1 MNVPMCFSGWLR
13 VPAAAALSVAS
24 IAGAGAASQ
33 VDRLTVTS
41 SAFADGATIPN
52 IYAHAGCVPGAE
64 DRSPPLAWHGAPA
77 GTKSFAVTV
86 FDPDAPTG
94 HGFWHWVMF
103 DIPADT
109 RDLAAGAGAEEASN
123 APHGARLGQTGFGAS
138 EYGGPCPP
146 PGAKPHH
153 YAFTVRALNIATV
166 PKAGAQTTGPELVSA
181 IEGHVLAEG
190 TLTGRF
196 GR

>member
-1 MNVPMCFSGWLR
+1 MNVAMCFSGWLR
-13 VPAAAALSVAS
+13 VPATAALGFAC

-33 VDRLTVTS
+33 GDRLTVTS

-52 IYAHAGCVPGAE
+52 VYAHDGCVSGAE

-77 GTKSFAVTV
+77 ATKSFVVTV

-103 DIPADT
+103 DIPAGT
-109 RDLAAGAGAEEASN
+109 HELAAGAGAERASS
-123 APHGARLGQTGFGAS
+123 APHGAQLGQTGFGVSQYA
-138 EYGGPCPP
+138 GPCPP
-146 PGAKPHH
+146 PGSKPHH
-153 YAFTVRALNIATV
+153 YVFTVRALDIATV
-166 PKAGAQTTGPELVSA
+166 PKAATQTTGPELVAA
-181 IEGHVLAEG
+181 IDGHVLAEG
-190 TLTGRF
+190 SLTGRF

>member
-1 MNVPMCFSGWLR
+1 MNVAMGFSGRLR
-13 VPAAAALSVAS
+13 VPAAAALSLAC

-41 SAFADGATIPN
+41 TAFADGATIPN
-52 IYAHAGCVPGAE
+52 VNAHAGCVPGAE
-64 DRSPPLAWHGAPA
+64 DRSPPLAWRDVPS
-77 GTKSFAVTV
+77 GTKSFAVTLY
-86 FDPDAPTG
+86 DPDAPTG
-94 HGFWHWVMF
+94 HGFWHWVIF
-103 DIPADT
+103 DIPAGT
-109 RDLAAGAGAEEASN
+109 NGLAAGAGAAGASN
-123 APHGARLGQTGFGAS
+123 APHGARLGRTGFGAS

-146 PGAKPHH
+146 PGSNPHH
-153 YAFTVRALNIATV
+153 YVFTVRALDIATV
-166 PKAGAQTTGPELVSA
+166 AKAGEKTSGPDLVAA